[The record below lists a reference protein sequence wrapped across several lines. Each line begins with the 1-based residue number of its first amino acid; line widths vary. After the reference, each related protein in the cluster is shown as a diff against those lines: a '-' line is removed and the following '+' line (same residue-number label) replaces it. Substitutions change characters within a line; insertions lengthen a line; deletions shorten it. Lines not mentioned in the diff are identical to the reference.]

1 MSHTNHGRLFK
12 NTIFLYFR
20 LFLVLGVSLYTSRI
34 VLNALG
40 IENYGIYNVVAGS
53 VGLVAFLN
61 SAMATSTQRFLS
73 YEIGKGISGETSG
86 VFSTAIFIH
95 AGIAVLIFLA
105 GHFLGR
111 WLVNDIL
118 NIPPERLEAANWVL
132 HCAILSLMVSVI
144 QVPYTAVILSRERM
158 DVYAYMSL
166 LEVGAKLAIASALSL
181 TTHDP
186 LKLYTLLLFSTSLIV
201 ALIYA
206 FYCHSAFAECQITR
220 HLCIKR
226 FKEMGS
232 FVGWSLS
239 SHIAS
244 VLSTQGVN
252 MLLNIYFGPTVN
264 AARGVAVQASGS
276 LSGLFR
282 NVQVASAPQIVKT
295 YSAGQIGETN
305 KLITFTCKISIFLI
319 FILALPIF
327 LEVDQVLNLWLVN
340 PPTHTAIFIKL
351 ILIDSLINTSSYP
364 MFQAIMATGHI
375 KRYQLISSIAVIMG
389 VLLTWFLLS
398 NGAPPHSAFTTT
410 IGISTFLFW
419 QRLNF
424 LNDNLHFSL
433 RRYFQHVIL
442 PATKVML
449 AGGLIPML
457 VHINLPEST
466 LRLGIVTLATFILTP
481 VAVILFGLQKNETD
495 LLRRKFTDK
504 FRSFLSNIR

>member
-1 MSHTNHGRLFK
+1 
-12 NTIFLYFR
+12 
-20 LFLVLGVSLYTSRI
+20 
-34 VLNALG
+34 
-40 IENYGIYNVVAGS
+40 
-53 VGLVAFLN
+53 
-61 SAMATSTQRFLS
+61 
-73 YEIGKGISGETSG
+73 
-86 VFSTAIFIH
+86 
-95 AGIAVLIFLA
+95 
-105 GHFLGR
+105 
-111 WLVNDIL
+111 
-118 NIPPERLEAANWVL
+118 
-132 HCAILSLMVSVI
+132 
-144 QVPYTAVILSRERM
+144 
-158 DVYAYMSL
+158 
-166 LEVGAKLAIASALSL
+166 
-181 TTHDP
+181 
-186 LKLYTLLLFSTSLIV
+186 
-201 ALIYA
+201 
-206 FYCHSAFAECQITR
+206 
-220 HLCIKR
+220 
-226 FKEMGS
+226 
-232 FVGWSLS
+232 
-239 SHIAS
+239 
-244 VLSTQGVN
+244 

-375 KRYQLISSIAVIMG
+375 KKYQLISSIAVIMG

-410 IGISTFLFW
+410 IGISTFLLW
-419 QRLNF
+419 RRLSF
-424 LNDNLHFSL
+424 LNDKLHFSL

-481 VAVILFGLQKNETD
+481 VAVILFGLQKNESD